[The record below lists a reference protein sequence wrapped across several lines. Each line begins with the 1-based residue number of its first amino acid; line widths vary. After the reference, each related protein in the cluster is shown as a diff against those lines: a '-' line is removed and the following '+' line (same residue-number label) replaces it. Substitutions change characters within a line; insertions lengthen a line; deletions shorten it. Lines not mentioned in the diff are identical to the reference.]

1 MLELGAPRKVLST
14 NCSFVASGTCKV
26 HLAGAPSAIPS
37 AISSVLP
44 SVIPS
49 VILEI
54 LAVVWYEVWWSV
66 YRSIPQ
72 CSRLLWLST
81 LYTHTHMY
89 LYAFKHARNDT

>member
-1 MLELGAPRKVLST
+1 MLELGTPRKVLST

-26 HLAGAPSAIPS
+26 HLAGASSAI
-37 AISSVLP
+37 P

-54 LAVVWYEVWWSV
+54 LAVVWYDSWWSV

-81 LYTHTHMY
+81 LYTHTHMH
-89 LYAFKHARNDT
+89 LYAFKHAKNDT